1 MTLLLTNEDAD
12 EILTMNECIDAL
24 EGAYRDIARG
34 IATPGGRS
42 VMVSETGQ
50 GDGVYA
56 LKMLGGI
63 VPSLGVGAIR
73 INSDILTWP
82 ESGGAK
88 RRVKLP
94 KAPGGRWVGLVL
106 LFDIN
111 TGEPLAIFP
120 DGVVQR
126 MRVAG
131 TSGLGVK
138 YMAREDATIAA
149 LIGSGWQAGS
159 QVAALCAVRDIKL
172 IRCFSPNAARR
183 QAFCQEMAAK
193 MGVEMIPAPSAE
205 AAVRG
210 ADIVLCA
217 TNSVGNVLDRDWIGP
232 GMHITAIRD
241 GEIAPAAIAAAD
253 IVVIHHP
260 ANLSADH
267 IDAPEGLT
275 IPDQSREATSRDELK
290 DLSGAPVLADVI
302 IGKAAGRN
310 SDADLTC
317 FLNYHGL
324 GFQFAAAGAAF
335 FRKAR
340 AEGRGRELP
349 TEWFTEDVHP

>member
-12 EILTMNECIDAL
+12 EILTMNECIAAL
-24 EGAYRDIARG
+24 EQAYRDISRG
-34 IATPGGRS
+34 VATPGERS
-42 VMVSETGQ
+42 VMVSETGHD
-50 GDGVYA
+50 DGIYA
-56 LKMLGGI
+56 LKMLGGV

-82 ESGGAK
+82 ETGGAK

-106 LFDIN
+106 LFDIT

-138 YMAREDATIAA
+138 YMAREDATTAA
-149 LIGSGWQAGS
+149 IIGSGWQAGS
-159 QVAALCAVRDIKL
+159 QVPALCAVREIER
-172 IRCFSPNAARR
+172 IRCFSPTAAHRE
-183 QAFCQEMAAK
+183 AFCQEMAAK
-193 MGVEMIPAPSAE
+193 TGVEMTPAPSAE
-205 AAVRG
+205 EAVRG

-217 TNSVGNVLDRDWIGP
+217 TNAVGNLLYEDWIGP

-241 GEIAPAAIAAAD
+241 GEIEPAAIAAAD

-260 ANLSADH
+260 ANLSAAH
-267 IDAPEGLT
+267 IDSPADLT
-275 IPDQSREATSRDELK
+275 IPDQNREAVSRDELK

-302 IGKAAGRN
+302 AGKAAGRN
-310 SDADLTC
+310 SDDDLTC
-317 FLNYHGL
+317 FLGL

-335 FRKAR
+335 YRKAR

>member
-12 EILTMNECIDAL
+12 EILTMNECMDAL
-24 EGAYRDIARG
+24 EGAYRDISRG
-34 IATPGGRS
+34 IATPGERA
-42 VMVSETGQ
+42 VMLSETGQ
-50 GDGVYA
+50 EDGIYA

-73 INSDILTWP
+73 TNSDILTWP
-82 ESGGAK
+82 EEGGAK

-126 MRVAG
+126 MRVAAA
-131 TSGLGVK
+131 SGLGVK
-138 YMAREDATIAA
+138 YMAREDASTAA
-149 LIGSGWQAGS
+149 LIGAGWQAGS
-159 QVAALCAVRDIKL
+159 QVPALCAVRYIKL

-183 QAFCQEMAAK
+183 EAFCKEMAAK
-193 MGVEMIPAPSAE
+193 TGVEIIPVASAE
-205 AAVRG
+205 EAVRG

-217 TNSVGNVLDRDWIGP
+217 TNSVGNVLFNDWISP
-232 GMHITAIRD
+232 GAHITTIRD
-241 GEIAPAAIAAAD
+241 GEIEPAAIAAAD

-260 ANLSADH
+260 GNLSDAH
-267 IDAPEGLT
+267 IDAPKGLK
-275 IPDQSREATSRDELK
+275 IPDQSNEATSRDELK
-290 DLSGAPVLADVI
+290 DLSEASVLADVI
-302 IGKAAGRN
+302 AGKAVGRS
-310 SDADLTC
+310 SDDDLTC

-335 FRKAR
+335 YRKAR

>member
-34 IATPGGRS
+34 IATPGERS
-42 VMVSETGQ
+42 VMLSETGQ
-50 GDGVYA
+50 EDGIYA
-56 LKMLGGI
+56 LKMLGGV

-82 ESGGAK
+82 EAGGSM

-159 QVAALCAVRDIKL
+159 QVAALCAVREIAL

-183 QAFCQEMAAK
+183 EAFCQEMAAK
-193 MGVEMIPAPSAE
+193 TGVEMIPATSAE
-205 AAVRG
+205 EAVRG

-217 TNSVGNVLDRDWIGP
+217 TNSVGNVLFNDWIGP
-232 GMHITAIRD
+232 GAHITTIRD
-241 GEIAPAAIAAAD
+241 GEIEPAAIAAAD

-260 ANLSADH
+260 ANLSAAH
-267 IDAPEGLT
+267 IDAPDGLT
-275 IPDQSREATSRDELK
+275 IPDQSREATSTDELK

-302 IGKAAGRN
+302 AGKAKGRN

>member
-1 MTLLLTNEDAD
+1 MTLLLTNEDA
-12 EILTMNECIDAL
+12 EAILTMNECIDAL

-34 IATPGGRS
+34 IATPGQRS

-50 GDGVYA
+50 GDGIYA
-56 LKMLGGI
+56 LKMLGGV

-82 ESGGAK
+82 EEGGAK

-106 LFDIN
+106 LFDIA

-131 TSGLGVK
+131 TSALGVK
-138 YMAREDATIAA
+138 YMAREDATTAA
-149 LIGSGWQAGS
+149 IIGSGWQAGS
-159 QVAALCAVRDIKL
+159 QVTALCAVRDIAL

-183 QAFCQEMAAK
+183 AAFCQEMAAK
-193 MGVEMIPAPSAE
+193 TGVEMIPAPSAE
-205 AAVRG
+205 AAASG

-217 TNSVGNVLDRDWIGP
+217 TNSVGNVLFNDWIGP
-232 GMHITAIRD
+232 GAHITTIRD
-241 GEIAPAAIAAAD
+241 PEIEPAAIAAAD

-260 ANLSADH
+260 AYLSSDN
-267 IDAPEGLT
+267 IDAPRGLV
-275 IPDQSREATSRDELK
+275 IPDQSTETASRDELK

-324 GFQFAAAGAAF
+324 GFQFAAVGGAF
-335 FRKAR
+335 YRKAR
-340 AEGRGRELP
+340 AQGRGRELP